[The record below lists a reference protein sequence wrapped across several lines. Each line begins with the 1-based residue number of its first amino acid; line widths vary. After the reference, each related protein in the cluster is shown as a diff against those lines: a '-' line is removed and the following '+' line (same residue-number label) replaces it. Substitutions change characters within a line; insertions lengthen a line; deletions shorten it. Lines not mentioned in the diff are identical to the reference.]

1 MINVQRGEAPASLQT
16 PQIQQYLEELIDYK
30 NLSTEERKLLSP
42 PKCNADYRNEDLF
55 EAFDRDFFAKC
66 YLTEKRFENSWAM
79 DIEHFKA
86 KAFEQFPEL
95 KYEWTNLYPADHDAN
110 MVKPRQEPQGGYLDP
125 CSADDD
131 VEKEIT
137 YLALFGGD
145 VAFKATNTNN
155 QKAINTAQLLDKIHN
170 GIDENSKKKAA
181 TLRQLIAKKRDDILT
196 TIIEWQDAKAK
207 DNQAEFEA
215 ETKLKKLLSR
225 KSSFT
230 MLMRSLSAVR
240 QCVPVD
246 FLD

>member
-125 CSADDD
+125 
-131 VEKEIT
+131 
-137 YLALFGGD
+137 
-145 VAFKATNTNN
+145 
-155 QKAINTAQLLDKIHN
+155 
-170 GIDENSKKKAA
+170 
-181 TLRQLIAKKRDDILT
+181 
-196 TIIEWQDAKAK
+196 
-207 DNQAEFEA
+207 
-215 ETKLKKLLSR
+215 
-225 KSSFT
+225 
-230 MLMRSLSAVR
+230 
-240 QCVPVD
+240 
-246 FLD
+246 